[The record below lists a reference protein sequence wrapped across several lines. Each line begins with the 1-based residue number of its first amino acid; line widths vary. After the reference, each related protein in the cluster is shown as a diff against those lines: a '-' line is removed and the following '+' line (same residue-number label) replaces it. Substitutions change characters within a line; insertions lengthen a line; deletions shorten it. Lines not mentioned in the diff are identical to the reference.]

1 MSGSIFG
8 AAEAVGAGWVADV
21 AVRSVAEATAAEDEV
36 SSAEEGSSSSAAA
49 AGSISIV
56 APRFTANMPVE
67 RTERAAKRMKP
78 VEGRSDTVATI
89 PISPM
94 LARKKWMGTQEGQ
107 RSVRPLKRGRMKYPT
122 P

>member
-1 MSGSIFG
+1 
-8 AAEAVGAGWVADV
+8 
-21 AVRSVAEATAAEDEV
+21 
-36 SSAEEGSSSSAAA
+36 
-49 AGSISIV
+49 
-56 APRFTANMPVE
+56 MPAE
-67 RTERAAKRMKP
+67 RTDRAEKRMKP
-78 VEGRSDTVATI
+78 AEGRSGTVATI